1 MVTVVVTATL
11 LLYDWKAGNGH
22 PTVFD
27 DVRPLVRSAFA
38 RVFGGKGPGQDGS
51 QRPADP

>member
-1 MVTVVVTATL
+1 MTVIVTATL

-27 DVRPLVRSAFA
+27 DVRPVVRSAVA
-38 RVFGGKGPGQDGS
+38 RIFGGKGPGQDSS